1 MTNDDGSFKHRYDPQ
16 IRVFSGQVSLGLL
29 DTLGQAEIKG
39 HRGRVRAIAQ
49 EMGMLSTNLPVSW
62 DSSIFVR

>member
-1 MTNDDGSFKHRYDPQ
+1 MTKDDGSFKHRYDPQ
-16 IRVFSGQVSLGLL
+16 IRVSVGQVSLAVFRDLEP
-29 DTLGQAEIKG
+29 AEMKG